1 MKKRLCMLAAGA
13 TAAAVIA
20 LPAGAADKNSGFHT
34 SLPALLTPLAP
45 GSRVNPIISV
55 GDTVRGYR
63 FESIPDGISFTRN
76 GRGTMDVYVNHE
88 TSLVPFPA
96 ARSDFTNSLVSRL
109 RLNQHS
115 AGVLRGDYPID
126 SDSNYQ

>member
-1 MKKRLCMLAAGA
+1 M
-13 TAAAVIA
+13 
-20 LPAGAADKNSGFHT
+20 
-34 SLPALLTPLAP
+34 LTPLAP
-45 GSRVNPIISV
+45 GSSVKPIISV

-63 FESIPDGISFTRN
+63 FEAIPDGIAFTPN

-96 ARSDFTNSLVSRL
+96 NRSDFTNSLVSKL

-115 AGVLRGDYPID
+115 AGVLRGEYVICERRELPALLLELPRRPCPRVRA
-126 SDSNYQ
+126 